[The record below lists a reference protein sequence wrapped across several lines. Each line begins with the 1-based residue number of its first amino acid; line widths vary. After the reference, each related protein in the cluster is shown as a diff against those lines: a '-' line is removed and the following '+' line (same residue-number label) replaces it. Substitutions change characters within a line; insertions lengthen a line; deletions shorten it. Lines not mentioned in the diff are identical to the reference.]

1 MKHSNPV
8 LRHLCEYG
16 MITLGCA
23 IYALSFN
30 WFFAPNNISM
40 GGFTGVAQIINRF
53 LPALPVGVTSIA
65 LNVPLFA
72 VARLCASRGSGCS
85 SPPSTPCPWA
95 RC

>member
-53 LPALPVGVTSIA
+53 LPALPVGIMSIA

-72 VARLCASRGSGCS
+72 VGVRLSKLRASKWGCLCS
-85 SPPSTPCPWA
+85 
-95 RC
+95 R

>member
-40 GGFTGVAQIINRF
+40 GVLIEGLGHF
-53 LPALPVGVTSIA
+53 PTS
-65 LNVPLFA
+65 NF
-72 VARLCASRGSGCS
+72 
-85 SPPSTPCPWA
+85 
-95 RC
+95 